1 MLRAI
6 EDPVELANLLC
17 AQGRA
22 NVAAGDTGQT
32 RLVLAEILQIAA
44 RIAPHQTPASGAK
57 SPSCVRRWTEPTRAA
72 RKRAVILR
80 RLPVPSYTVK
90 HWHCRH

>member
-22 NVAAGDTGQT
+22 NAAAGDTGQT
-32 RLVLAEILQIAA
+32 RLVLAEIQQIAA
-44 RIAPHQTPASGAK
+44 RIGATPDSGLGREVAQLRAP
-57 SPSCVRRWTEPTRAA
+57 
-72 RKRAVILR
+72 LD
-80 RLPVPSYTVK
+80 
-90 HWHCRH
+90 